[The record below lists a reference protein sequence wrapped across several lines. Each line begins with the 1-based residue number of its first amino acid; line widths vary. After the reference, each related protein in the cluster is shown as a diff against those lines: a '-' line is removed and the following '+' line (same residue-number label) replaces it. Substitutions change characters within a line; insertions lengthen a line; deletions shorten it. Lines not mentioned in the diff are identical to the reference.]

1 MASPRTTR
9 KQPAP
14 KPLPDPIEEMIDDAL
29 TNIEE
34 VTEEASTVLTP
45 QFSANTTVEPKIGA
59 PKRREGLI
67 EAPTFGI
74 VRGVYCSEAEEL
86 NRTQQ
91 PT

>member
-14 KPLPDPIEEMIDDAL
+14 KPLPEPIEELLDTAL
-29 TNIEE
+29 ADFDEAI
-34 VTEEASTVLTP
+34 EEASLELTP
-45 QFSANTTVEPKIGA
+45 QFSANTPVEPKIGA
-59 PKRREGLI
+59 PKRRAGLI

-74 VRGVYCSEAEEL
+74 VRGVYCSEEDEL

-91 PT
+91 P